1 MPTMSRSVRSRNSTP
16 SSDVSSPPK
25 TRCSNCFGVVDLSLI
40 DGFPRVVARMLAT
53 GTGRAVTANLRY
65 LLSLQEAGCVIL
77 PAWSHPDGC
86 SEDTGEAHGFGLNP
100 AARVQAEIA

>member
-1 MPTMSRSVRSRNSTP
+1 
-16 SSDVSSPPK
+16 
-25 TRCSNCFGVVDLSLI
+25 VVDLSLI
-40 DGFPRVVARMLAT
+40 DGPLGWLARTPAT

-65 LLSLQEAGCVIL
+65 LLSRQEAGCVIL
-77 PAWSHPDGC
+77 PAWSHADGC